1 MSRAPSKILDDEKAI
16 RALDRSGLFQDEF
29 DFPQNLRKAVENV
42 RAFRLPED
50 VRVGHRLIR
59 YKDVENIVLAGM
71 GGSAIVGDVLKDW
84 IGHEI
89 AVPMETVRAYHLPTY
104 LNEKSL
110 VFFISYSGNTE
121 ETLSCLLD
129 AARKGC
135 QIISISSNGTL
146 GRVAQTLGL
155 PLIALPEMAAA
166 RASLPYLFAPLPY
179 LLAGMGILSMKRVE
193 REMSDAINVVDKL
206 AEELAIKVS
215 KERNLAKRIALE
227 IYGTVPIIYCYNPYK
242 SVGLRFKDQV
252 NENCKLPA
260 RSDVFPEL
268 NHNEI
273 MGWEAPESIL
283 KRYTLVLLRDLEL
296 EPMAVKARIEALKEK
311 FFLQKAKS
319 VIEMVPQGET
329 PLGKTFSLLFTLDV
343 ISMYLAVLHGR
354 NPVASETFQILKYE
368 VTDRLGTLRHLEEQI
383 LNLAST
389 SS

>member
-389 SS
+389 

>member
-1 MSRAPSKILDDEKAI
+1 ML
-16 RALDRSGLFQDEF
+16 
-29 DFPQNLRKAVENV
+29 
-42 RAFRLPED
+42 
-50 VRVGHRLIR
+50 
-59 YKDVENIVLAGM
+59 
-71 GGSAIVGDVLKDW
+71 
-84 IGHEI
+84 
-89 AVPMETVRAYHLPTY
+89 
-104 LNEKSL
+104 
-110 VFFISYSGNTE
+110 FISYSGNTE

-135 QIISISSNGTL
+135 QIISISSNGAL
-146 GRVAQTLGL
+146 GRVAQALGL

-179 LLAGMGILSMKRVE
+179 LLAEMGILSMKRVE
-193 REMSDAINVVDKL
+193 REMSDVIDVVDKL
-206 AEELAIKVS
+206 AEELAIEVS

-227 IYGTVPIIYCYNPYK
+227 IYGTIPIIYCYNPYK

-296 EPMAVKARIEALKEK
+296 EPIPVKARIEALKEK

-389 SS
+389 

>member
-50 VRVGHRLIR
+50 VRVGHRLIH

-179 LLAGMGILSMKRVE
+179 LLAEMGILSMKRVE

-389 SS
+389 

>member
-1 MSRAPSKILDDEKAI
+1 MSETESKILDDKEAI
-16 RALDRSGLFQDEF
+16 LALDQSGLFKDEF
-29 DFPQNLRKAVENV
+29 DFPQNLRKAVGNV
-42 RAFRLPED
+42 KAFRLPES
-50 VRVGHRLIR
+50 VRVGHRIIR
-59 YKDVENIVLAGM
+59 YKNVENIVLAGM

-89 AVPMETVRAYHLPTY
+89 TVPMETVRGYHLPAY

-121 ETLSCLLD
+121 ETLSCMYD
-129 AARKGC
+129 AVKKGC
-135 QIISISSNGTL
+135 QIVSISSNGAL
-146 GRVAQTLGL
+146 ARVAQTLGL
-155 PLIALPEMAAA
+155 PLIELPEMAAA

-179 LLAGMGILSMKRVE
+179 LLAEVGILSMRRVE
-193 REMSDAINVVDKL
+193 REMSDAIDVVDKL
-206 AEELAIKVS
+206 AGELAIRVS
-215 KERNLAKRIALE
+215 REKNLAKKVALE
-227 IYGTVPIIYCYNPYK
+227 IYGTVPIVYCYNPYK

-260 RSDVFPEL
+260 RCDVFPEL

-283 KRYTLVLLRDLEL
+283 KRYTLVLLRDLEIEPL
-296 EPMAVKARIEALKEK
+296 EVKARIDALKEN

-319 VIEMVPQGET
+319 VIEMDPQGKT
-329 PLGKTFSLLFTLDV
+329 PLGKIFSLMFTLDV

-368 VTDRLGTLRHLEEQI
+368 VTERLGTLRNLEKQM
-383 LNLAST
+383 LKLTST
-389 SS
+389 

>member
-1 MSRAPSKILDDEKAI
+1 M
-16 RALDRSGLFQDEF
+16 
-29 DFPQNLRKAVENV
+29 
-42 RAFRLPED
+42 
-50 VRVGHRLIR
+50 
-59 YKDVENIVLAGM
+59 
-71 GGSAIVGDVLKDW
+71 
-84 IGHEI
+84 
-89 AVPMETVRAYHLPTY
+89 
-104 LNEKSL
+104 
-110 VFFISYSGNTE
+110 
-121 ETLSCLLD
+121 
-129 AARKGC
+129 
-135 QIISISSNGTL
+135 
-146 GRVAQTLGL
+146 AQALGL

-179 LLAGMGILSMKRVE
+179 LLAEMGILSMKRVE
-193 REMSDAINVVDKL
+193 REMSDVIDVVDKL
-206 AEELAIKVS
+206 AEELAIEVS

-227 IYGTVPIIYCYNPYK
+227 IYGTIPIIYCYNPYK

-296 EPMAVKARIEALKEK
+296 EPIPVKARIEALKEK

-389 SS
+389 

>member
-1 MSRAPSKILDDEKAI
+1 MSRSLSRILDDEKAI
-16 RALDRSGLFQDEF
+16 LALDQSGLFRDEF
-29 DFPQNLRKAVENV
+29 DFSQNLRKAVENV
-42 RAFRLPED
+42 KAFRLPEG
-50 VRVGHRLIR
+50 VRLGHRLIR

-71 GGSAIVGDVLKDW
+71 GGSAIVGDLLKDW

-89 AVPMETVRAYHLPTY
+89 SVPMETVRAYHLPTY

-110 VFFISYSGNTE
+110 VLFISYSGNTE

-135 QIISISSNGTL
+135 QIVSISSDGSL
-146 GRVAQTLGL
+146 GRVAQALGL

-179 LLAGMGILSMKRVE
+179 LLAEMGILSMKRVE

-227 IYGTVPIIYCYNPYK
+227 IYGTIPIIYCYNPYK

-311 FFLQKAKS
+311 FFQQKAKS

-329 PLGKTFSLLFTLDV
+329 PLGKAFSLLFTLDV

-368 VTDRLGTLRHLEEQI
+368 VTDRLGTLRHLEEEI

-389 SS
+389 